1 MRKSASVQ
9 FKIMVGM
16 AVIVGA
22 VLFNAIFAALSLNR
36 IEKSATE
43 MSETYVDMMVL
54 YGTVGKKIEV
64 MQKYVNILAGSSD
77 EDLEIAGDIYGRLAG
92 EIEEAGSLLIELGDY
107 CQKTENEELILLYEQ
122 YNSGCTHL
130 IECLQTCSDLRK
142 KNDITA
148 AKTYLGTDALTAIL
162 EQEKLCVLF
171 EEAFEKGLSH
181 TQMNLQNNVKT
192 AGSSNQFISILCL
205 IASIIISILIY
216 RTLIKPIKRI
226 SKETQNI
233 AMGVSEGKGNL
244 TVRMKVKQ
252 KDEIGLLTE
261 SFNCLLDAF
270 QKMTTRIKKNVVYME
285 KMSCT
290 IDEKTAISNDRIS
303 DLSSVMEEL
312 SAGSEEVSALI
323 HQMQSEIEKISG
335 ETNEISLEMGHGTDF
350 ATDLRE
356 RAGYIRIKTTE
367 SKENAE
373 KIAGNIRETLSM
385 SIEES
390 RNIVEIGKLTDAI
403 LQIAA
408 QTNLLALNAA
418 IEAARAGEAGRGFAV
433 VAEEIRSLADNSKQN
448 ANAIQELN
456 TKVITA
462 VQSLCACSEKM
473 VGFIDNEVMGDY
485 KSFEM
490 MAIRYSDDA
499 DTVSEMMKNVQNS
512 VEHINAQIDVVA
524 QNIRGVSTSVEESA
538 LGIQNV
544 TGNVIDI
551 SDMTKNIYENIS
563 LNVQAAAELKSIS
576 EGFMTE

>member
-1 MRKSASVQ
+1 MKIQ
-9 FKIMVGM
+9 FKIVMGM
-16 AVIVGA
+16 AAIFGLL
-22 VLFNAIFAALSLNR
+22 LFNALFSTFYLNK

-43 MSETYVDMMVL
+43 MSETYVDMMAL

-77 EDLEIAGDIYGRLAG
+77 EDLEIAGDIYDRLEG

-162 EQEKLCVLF
+162 EQEKQCVLF
-171 EEAFEKGLSH
+171 EEAFEKGLNH
-181 TQMNLQNNVKT
+181 AQMNLQNNVKT
-192 AGSSNQFISILCL
+192 AGSSNQFVSILCL
-205 IASIIISILIY
+205 ISSIIISIFIY
-216 RTLIKPIKRI
+216 CTLIKPIKRI
-226 SKETQNI
+226 SKEMQNI

-270 QKMTTRIKKNVVYME
+270 QKMTTRIKRNVICME
-285 KMSCT
+285 KMSYT
-290 IDEKTAISNDRIS
+290 MDEKTAISNERIS
-303 DLSSVMEEL
+303 DLSSIMEEL
-312 SAGSEEVSALI
+312 SAGSEEASALI

-335 ETNEISLEMGHGTDF
+335 ETNEISLEMRHGTDF
-350 ATDLRE
+350 ATELRE

-448 ANAIQELN
+448 ANAIQALN

-576 EGFMTE
+576 EGFITE